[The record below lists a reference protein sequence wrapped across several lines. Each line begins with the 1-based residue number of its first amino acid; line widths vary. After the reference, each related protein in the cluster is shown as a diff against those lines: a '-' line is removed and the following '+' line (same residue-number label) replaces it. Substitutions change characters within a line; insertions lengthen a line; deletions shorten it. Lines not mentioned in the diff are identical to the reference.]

1 MRKTRKTAA
10 VVALYTF
17 LMLGSVSVVRADQPV
32 TREQISSEQTETKT
46 DSSAQTTESEA
57 TTETTTQT
65 TQAKPTTEATTH
77 THTAAT
83 THTTAAATH
92 TKKHTAATHTKK
104 QKTKS
109 DQDKKKDK
117 KDKKNKKKD
126 KKSIIPKVYNDHSL
140 EMKDKK
146 ETIQGFI
153 YFNQADAAWNDNGY
167 QIKSSGCG
175 LSAMAVCISSLTNK
189 WVTPVDTTVWAYKN
203 GYYSSAGASHE
214 MVPALAQQPEF
225 LKKCPEIEIT
235 TPKRKFLYKIFSV
248 EQASSQ
254 SPAFEYGYKLSS
266 PAYRRQ
272 LSILKNNSMYDTGVE
287 PDERE
292 RMVTLITCNS
302 RLDKEIRMAVH
313 GICHECY
320 GIEKAGPK

>member
-1 MRKTRKTAA
+1 MRKLKTFAISMIIAA
-10 VVALYTF
+10 IGLLVYCGGF
-17 LMLGSVSVVRADQPV
+17 YIKSY
-32 TREQISSEQTETKT
+32 EQNL
-46 DSSAQTTESEA
+46 
-57 TTETTTQT
+57 
-65 TQAKPTTEATTH
+65 QARQSYKEIARM
-77 THTAAT
+77 AGY
-83 THTTAAATH
+83 
-92 TKKHTAATHTKK
+92 
-104 QKTKS
+104 
-109 DQDKKKDK
+109 QDKDK
-117 KDKKNKKKD
+117 KPFQNEKKTKQNCLTETNKNVYKKKKRKSSDNLKHSDRADKIRESFGISWENLRKINSQTVAWITVPGADISYPVVQAADDEYYLKHNFRGEEDLFGCIFLEHDIKKNFTD
-126 KKSIIPKVYNDHSL
+126 SHSILYGHNIEGNMMFANLNRY
-140 EMKDKK
+140 E
-146 ETIQGFI
+146 
-153 YFNQADAAWNDNGY
+153 
-167 QIKSSGCG
+167 
-175 LSAMAVCISSLTNK
+175 
-189 WVTPVDTTVWAYKN
+189 
-203 GYYSSAGASHE
+203 
-214 MVPALAQQPEF
+214 QPEF